1 VVCRGFDR
9 RDSGS
14 DLAELVVYRAMVLEE
29 LKFEQIREEGF
40 FRARESEVDP
50 RSAAQLGGSVC
61 YQAEGIF
68 HLGYSLTSRNDFW

>member
-1 VVCRGFDR
+1 
-9 RDSGS
+9 
-14 DLAELVVYRAMVLEE
+14 MVLEE